1 MNPSLFER
9 IARGDPGAMGQ
20 CIDEYGALVWGL
32 ARRLSRTR
40 ADAEDA
46 VQDIFTDLWRSA
58 GRFDASFGSEKMF
71 VAMIAR
77 RRLIDRLR
85 RLKAE
90 PPTVSDES
98 LLAGVEDGG
107 GDIAETTAEAEAAS
121 RALGQLRPEQ
131 RQVLEMSL
139 LQGLSQAEI
148 ATALNLPL
156 GTVKTFMRRGLIKV
170 REALNLGDVALSQG
184 ASA

>member
-1 MNPSLFER
+1 MSDHQKPLPPNPQDSDADRAADLTAFALGETGAVGANS
-9 IARGDPGAMGQ
+9 IAARMKGDEATN
-20 CIDEYGALVWGL
+20 ALVTDIS
-32 ARRLSRTR
+32 RLGDRIR
-40 ADAEDA
+40 KVLGAES
-46 VQDIFTDLWRSA
+46 LPERSPEM
-58 GRFDASFGSEKMF
+58 RE
-71 VAMIAR
+71 
-77 RRLIDRLR
+77 RLIERCQ
-85 RLKAE
+85 
-90 PPTVSDES
+90 T
-98 LLAGVEDGG
+98 
-107 GDIAETTAEAEAAS
+107 AEAAS

>member
-1 MNPSLFER
+1 
-9 IARGDPGAMGQ
+9 MGQ
-20 CIDEYGALVWGL
+20 CIDEHGSLVWGL
-32 ARRLSRTR
+32 ARRLSRTT

-58 GRFDASFGSEKMF
+58 SRFDATQGSEKMF

-85 RLKAE
+85 RLKTE
-90 PPTVSDES
+90 PATVSDDTLMATVEA
-98 LLAGVEDGG
+98 AGADSSEVS
-107 GDIAETTAEAEAAS
+107 AEAETAA
-121 RALGQLRPEQ
+121 RALSQLRPEQ

-139 LQGLSQAEI
+139 LHGLSQSEI
-148 ATALNLPL
+148 ASRLNLPL

-170 REALNLGDVALSQG
+170 REALNVGGGTLPQG
-184 ASA
+184 VPA